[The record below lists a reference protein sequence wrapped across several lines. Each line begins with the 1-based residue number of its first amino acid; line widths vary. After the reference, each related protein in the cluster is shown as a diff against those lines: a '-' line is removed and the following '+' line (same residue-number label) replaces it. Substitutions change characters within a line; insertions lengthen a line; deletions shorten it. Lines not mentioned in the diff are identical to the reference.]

1 MKQQMLN
8 LMQAMGF
15 FAPFRLANRG
25 KALIVTYHRFTHS
38 PTDIKT
44 AARVF
49 AEQLDYL
56 TRYYQVVPLSF
67 IAERLTNRQSLPAN
81 IAAITIDDG
90 YSDAYEIAFPLLR
103 RRNLPATM
111 FVVTDFVDQKKWLW
125 TDKLRY
131 LVARAGAH
139 SIEGRLRE
147 HEFCVEFERTDS
159 VFCSADKVNSLLK
172 AIADDEKDA
181 AIARMATAFGVELP
195 TAPPPEYAS
204 VTWEQVGEMSAAG
217 IEIGSHTATH
227 PILPNVT
234 LEHVRREL
242 VESRQRI
249 AAEIGRPVDLFCY
262 PNGDYNDAVAREV
275 ERAGYTCAVT
285 VESGLNDEHSH
296 PLALKRIHAE
306 YDLPHFI
313 QSTSGFAAFKTA
325 LLQARGQAA
334 SIPANRQYEL
344 G

>member
-8 LMQAMGF
+8 LMQALGF
-15 FAPFRLANRG
+15 FAPFRLVNRG
-25 KALIVTYHRFTHS
+25 KALIVTYHRFTHGDA
-38 PTDIKT
+38 DIKT
-44 AARVF
+44 ASRAF

-56 TRYYQVVPLSF
+56 TRHYQVVPLSF
-67 IAERLTNRQSLPAN
+67 IAERLAARQALPAN
-81 IAAITIDDG
+81 VAAITIDDG

-111 FVVTDFVDQKKWLW
+111 FVVTEFVDQKKWLW

-139 SIEGRLRE
+139 SIEGTLRE
-147 HEFCVEFERTDS
+147 NEFCVEFERTDS
-159 VFCSADKVNSLLK
+159 VFCAADKVNSLLK

-181 AIARMATAFGVELP
+181 AIARMAAAFGVDLP

-204 VTWEQVGEMSAAG
+204 VTWEQVCEMSAAG

-249 AAEIGRPVDLFCY
+249 AAEIGRTVDLFCY

-275 ERAGYTCAVT
+275 GRAGYTCAVT
-285 VESGLNDEHSH
+285 VEGGLNDEHSN

-306 YDLPHFI
+306 HDLPHFI

-325 LLQARGQAA
+325 LLHVRGQAA